1 MLSTTKK
8 QKKTQASVPR
18 KAQRSQ
24 DDVKA
29 TQTMIVFV
37 CTNHTFLDCKKANK
51 DRIEL
56 VTRDILSSGLRGSRV
71 PMDWSDQTKVT
82 RAYPSETF

>member
-8 QKKTQASVPR
+8 QKTQASVPR

-51 DRIEL
+51 NRIEL
-56 VTRDILSSGLRGSRV
+56 VTRDILTVAFLGWTELEHFLDKAFFAFPNSS
-71 PMDWSDQTKVT
+71 
-82 RAYPSETF
+82 